1 MDSIT
6 NPATMRKTILVLSTF
21 FFVQSCIPL
30 RIAPTIEDYKLTRGK
45 KFKKSLS
52 KRQMFIFEDPKE
64 EGHFYDFVNTKFGLN
79 HQNVYDDVPFEID
92 STTHFFAFYE
102 VEIPD
107 KMLSLGPLMI
117 DLVLN
122 AALENEDPELY
133 VSDESR
139 DLVRKE
145 NWYIAIEVYSD
156 VEQDCLLETSLS
168 REPVLKYLRALKK
181 EYLSTYNY
189 NETVFK
195 N

>member
-1 MDSIT
+1 MCLCSYPNLMKRT
-6 NPATMRKTILVLSTF
+6 VLSLCF
-21 FFVQSCIPL
+21 VFLVQSCIPL
-30 RIAPTIEDYKLTRGK
+30 RIAPSIEDYKLTRGK
-45 KFKKSLS
+45 KFKRSLS

-64 EGHFYDFVNTKFGLN
+64 EGHFYDYVNTKFALN
-79 HQNVYDDVPFEID
+79 HQNVYDDVPFKVD
-92 STTHFFAFYE
+92 STTYFFAFYE

-107 KMLSLGPLMI
+107 KTLSLGPLMV

-122 AALENEDPELY
+122 AALDNEDHERY

-139 DLVRKE
+139 DMIRSE

-156 VEQDCLLETSLS
+156 TEKDCLMEASFS
-168 REPVLKYLRALKK
+168 REPVLKYLRALKN
-181 EYLSTYNY
+181 EYLSTHNY